1 MISTDGVGMHRK
13 SSKTFWPIAGVL
25 ANLPAEVRCLHRLIH
40 CWALLPGDNTKN
52 LQLYMT
58 PLVEE
63 LVRLQRGVHL
73 SDEME
78 TPIRAELLFTTGD
91 YPAHCK
97 LTLKNQK
104 SLIGKTLSRYKFDA
118 TDDVCVQPGACNR
131 CKIEG
136 TSHLRRVVY
145 GSTDQEEEPDLYV
158 KLDAFGPNM

>member
-1 MISTDGVGMHRK
+1 MFLQECFHCKLQCLHKHVFIFYSIHTQAMMISTDGVGMHRK

-97 LTLKNQK
+97 MTLKNQK
-104 SLIGKTLSRYKFDA
+104 SLIGKTLSRYIHI
-118 TDDVCVQPGACNR
+118 R
-131 CKIEG
+131 C
-136 TSHLRRVVY
+136 H
-145 GSTDQEEEPDLYV
+145 
-158 KLDAFGPNM
+158 